1 MTLAED
7 LRQRKAA
14 LEQKAP
20 PSDGK
25 RDLPPPAPPK
35 PKKTLK
41 PKAEDS
47 DFSAYVK
54 EIAAATG
61 IPEKVLLSPNS
72 NHIPICSPSELDQ
85 RLREKYQIPASVG
98 EKLDK
103 FGVTD
108 PDELAF
114 LKRYARNRK
123 DFQIYYQLLCRGSV
137 L

>member
-35 PKKTLK
+35 PKKTRK
-41 PKAEDS
+41 PKMTDIVT
-47 DFSAYVK
+47 D
-54 EIAAATG
+54 IAAATG

-72 NHIPICSPSELDQ
+72 KDHIISPADLDQ

>member
-35 PKKTLK
+35 PKKHRK
-41 PKAEDS
+41 PKMTDIVT
-47 DFSAYVK
+47 D
-54 EIAAATG
+54 IAAATG

-72 NHIPICSPSELDQ
+72 NHLVISPADLDQ

-98 EKLDK
+98 EKLEK
-103 FGVTD
+103 YQVTD

-114 LKRYARNRK
+114 LKRYARNHK
-123 DFQIYYQLLCRGSV
+123 DFQIYYSLV
-137 L
+137 LRWTIT